1 MVIDIDGVRLDAR
14 FIDVHGTVLDQFTI
28 AKSSKLMARPRPRE
42 RGPRIV
48 FTGPGQ
54 PPAAAMFQY
63 SLPAPGRT
71 RLSVYG
77 VDGRRVIGLRDE
89 AQSAGDHRAEW
100 DGRDDGGH
108 RVPPGVYFAELRWQN
123 DRRVV
128 RIVKLD

>member
-1 MVIDIDGVRLDAR
+1 
-14 FIDVHGTVLDQFTI
+14 
-28 AKSSKLMARPRPRE
+28 
-42 RGPRIV
+42 
-48 FTGPGQ
+48 
-54 PPAAAMFQY
+54 MFQY